1 MESNMRVGITG
12 ASGLIGS
19 ALISALKKR
28 GDEVV
33 LFVRPQT
40 SNSSEEIIRWDP
52 SSGHVDENDLKN
64 AGKLDSVIH
73 LAGAGI
79 GDKRWNEKRK
89 QEIFSSRTNS
99 TDLLVST
106 LRSMQGDV
114 PHLISGS
121 AIGFYGDRHDEVLD
135 EASALG
141 TGFLSQV
148 CRAWEDSA
156 LKLDSDASNVAL
168 LRTGIVMSRSGG
180 ALKKQL
186 PLFKL
191 GLGGKLGS
199 GKQWISPI
207 SLNDEVRSILWILD
221 KRLSGPFNIVSPEP
235 VTNSQLTSVLGKV
248 LRRPTLLSVP
258 KFALNTVL
266 GSEMADQLV
275 FSSTRVL
282 PTRLI
287 ESGFH
292 FEQASISEIIHHSLS

>member
-1 MESNMRVGITG
+1 MRVAITG
-12 ASGLIGS
+12 ASGLIGT
-19 ALISALKKR
+19 ALIRALKKR

-52 SSGHVDENDLKN
+52 SSGHVDGNDLKN
-64 AGKLDSVIH
+64 AGKLDAVIH

-89 QEIFSSRTNS
+89 QEILSSRTNS

-106 LRSMQGDV
+106 LRSMQGET

-121 AIGFYGDRHDEVLD
+121 AIGFYGDCHDEVLD
-135 EASALG
+135 ESSALG

-156 LKLDSDASNVAL
+156 LKLDNEASNVAL

-221 KRLSGPFNIVSPEP
+221 KRLSGPFNLVSPEP
-235 VTNSQLTSVLGKV
+235 VTNSQLTSALGKV

-266 GSEMADQLV
+266 GGEMADQLV

-282 PTRLI
+282 PTRLM

-292 FEQASISEIIHHSLS
+292 FEQTSISEIIHHSQL

>member
-1 MESNMRVGITG
+1 MRVAITG
-12 ASGLIGS
+12 ASGLIGT
-19 ALISALKKR
+19 ALIRALKKR

-52 SSGHVDENDLKN
+52 SSGHVDGNDLKN
-64 AGKLDSVIH
+64 AGKLDAVIH

-89 QEIFSSRTNS
+89 QEILSSRTNS

-106 LRSMQGDV
+106 LRSMHGEA

-135 EASALG
+135 ESSALG

-156 LKLDSDASNVAL
+156 LKLDNEASNVAL

-221 KRLSGPFNIVSPEP
+221 KRLSGPFNLVSPEP
-235 VTNSQLTSVLGKV
+235 VTNSQLTSALGKV

-258 KFALNTVL
+258 KFALDTVL
-266 GSEMADQLV
+266 GGEMADQLV

-282 PTRLI
+282 PTRLM

-292 FEQASISEIIHHSLS
+292 FEQTSISEIIHHSQL

>member
-1 MESNMRVGITG
+1 
-12 ASGLIGS
+12 
-19 ALISALKKR
+19 
-28 GDEVV
+28 
-33 LFVRPQT
+33 
-40 SNSSEEIIRWDP
+40 
-52 SSGHVDENDLKN
+52 
-64 AGKLDSVIH
+64 
-73 LAGAGI
+73 
-79 GDKRWNEKRK
+79 
-89 QEIFSSRTNS
+89 
-99 TDLLVST
+99 
-106 LRSMQGDV
+106 
-114 PHLISGS
+114 
-121 AIGFYGDRHDEVLD
+121 
-135 EASALG
+135 
-141 TGFLSQV
+141 V

-156 LKLDSDASNVAL
+156 LKLDNEASNVAL

-186 PLFKL
+186 PLFRL

-221 KRLSGPFNIVSPEP
+221 KRLSGPFNLVSPEP
-235 VTNSQLTSVLGKV
+235 VTNSQLTSALGKV
-248 LRRPTLLSVP
+248 LRRPKLLSVP

-266 GSEMADQLV
+266 GGEMADQLV

>member
-1 MESNMRVGITG
+1 MRVAITG
-12 ASGLIGS
+12 ASGLIGT
-19 ALISALKKR
+19 ALIRALKKR

-52 SSGHVDENDLKN
+52 SSGHVDGNDLKY
-64 AGKLDSVIH
+64 AGKLDAVIH

-89 QEIFSSRTNS
+89 QEILSSRTNS

-106 LRSMQGDV
+106 LRSMQGEA
-114 PHLISGS
+114 PPLISGS

-135 EASALG
+135 ESSALG

-156 LKLDSDASNVAL
+156 LKLDNEASNVAL

-221 KRLSGPFNIVSPEP
+221 KRLSGPFNLVSPEP
-235 VTNSQLTSVLGKV
+235 VTNSQLTSALGKV

-258 KFALNTVL
+258 KFALDTVL
-266 GSEMADQLV
+266 GGEMADQLV

-282 PTRLI
+282 PTRLM

-292 FEQASISEIIHHSLS
+292 FEQTSISEIIHHSQL